1 MKYKVKAA
9 LVITRDWI
17 VDSEEEAGDYG
28 VVINNK
34 QDAIN
39 DIYDLITDEGVEAFD
54 REDVEY
60 HMKIVSAEEISD

>member
-28 VVINNK
+28 TIINNK
-34 QDAIN
+34 QDAAD

-54 REDVEY
+54 CEDVEY
-60 HMKIVSAEEISD
+60 NMKIVSVDEIK